1 MALDIITVP
10 ALDPE
15 QPMGNIVLLHGWGA
29 NQQDLQPLIPYFR
42 LPSHQFLLP
51 NGLFD
56 HQFTPTGKMWYS
68 FTGAGTL
75 TTESRQE
82 LATSRDTLLTWLQSL
97 PTETGVSLERTW
109 LAGFSQGG
117 AMALEVGLH
126 LPLAGLI
133 VLSGYLHPE
142 ILAPTAHC
150 PPIAILHGRQDEVV
164 PIEQAWRARSQL
176 VTWGAR
182 VEYQEIDM
190 GHTIVLEEL
199 QAIRQFILAGGEP
212 SLL

>member
-1 MALDIITVP
+1 MALDFITVP

-15 QPMGNIVLLHGWGA
+15 QPLGNIVLLHGWGA
-29 NQQDLQPLIPYFR
+29 NQQDLEPLIPYFR
-42 LPSHQFLLP
+42 LPTHQFLLP

-56 HQFTPTGKMWYS
+56 HQLTPTGKMWYS
-68 FTGAGTL
+68 FTGAGEL
-75 TTESRQE
+75 TATSQAE
-82 LATSRDTLLTWLQSL
+82 LATSRAALMDWIKDL
-97 PTETGVSLERTW
+97 PNKTGMPLEKTW

-117 AMALEVGLH
+117 AMALEVGLG

-133 VLSGYLHPE
+133 VMSGYLHPE
-142 ILAPTAHC
+142 IMQPVTC

-164 PIEQAWRARSQL
+164 HIEQAWRTRSAL

-199 QAIRQFILAGGEP
+199 QAIRQFILTSGEP

>member
-10 ALDPE
+10 ALDPA
-15 QPMGNIVLLHGWGA
+15 QPLGNIVLLHGWGA
-29 NQQDLQPLIPYFR
+29 NQQDLEPLVPYLR

-56 HQFTPTGKMWYS
+56 HQLTPTGKMWYS
-68 FTGAGTL
+68 FTGAGEL
-75 TTESRQE
+75 TSQGRQE
-82 LATSRDTLLTWLQSL
+82 LATSRDTLLAWIQEL
-97 PTETGVSLERTW
+97 PEQTGVPLAKTW

-117 AMALEVGLH
+117 AMTLEVGLG
-126 LPLAGLI
+126 LPVAGLI
-133 VLSGYLHPE
+133 ILSGYLHPE
-142 ILAPTAHC
+142 ITAPTTPC
-150 PPIAILHGRQDEVV
+150 PPIAILHGRQDEIV

-190 GHTIVLEEL
+190 EHTIVMEEL
-199 QAIRQFILAGGEP
+199 QAVRQFILENGEP
-212 SLL
+212 ALF

>member
-1 MALDIITVP
+1 MALDFITVP

-15 QPMGNIVLLHGWGA
+15 QPLGNIVLLHGWGA
-29 NQQDLQPLIPYFR
+29 NQQDLEPLIPYFR
-42 LPSHQFLLP
+42 LPTHQFLLP
-51 NGLFD
+51 NGPFD
-56 HQFTPTGKMWYS
+56 HQLTLTGKMWYS
-68 FTGAGTL
+68 FTGAGEL
-75 TTESRQE
+75 TDTSRQE
-82 LATSRDTLLTWLQSL
+82 LAASREALLTWIRDL
-97 PTETGVSLERTW
+97 PSQTGVPLAKTW
-109 LAGFSQGG
+109 LLGFSQGG
-117 AMALEVGLH
+117 AMTLEVGLD

-133 VLSGYLHPE
+133 VMSGYLHPE
-142 ILAPTAHC
+142 ISAPKVC

-164 PIEQAWRARSQL
+164 PIEQAWRTRSAL

-199 QAIRQFILAGGEP
+199 QAIRQFILTNGEP

>member
-10 ALDPE
+10 ALDPQ
-15 QPMGNIVLLHGWGA
+15 QPLGNIVLLHGWGA
-29 NQQDLQPLIPYFR
+29 NQQDLEPLIPYFR
-42 LPSHQFLLP
+42 LPTHQFLLP

-68 FTGAGTL
+68 FTGAGEL
-75 TTESRQE
+75 TAASRQE
-82 LATSRDTLLTWLQSL
+82 LALSREALLQWLQDLPQQTGVPLAQTWLL
-97 PTETGVSLERTW
+97 
-109 LAGFSQGG
+109 GFSQGG
-117 AMALEVGLH
+117 AMVLEVGLG
-126 LPLAGLI
+126 LPVAGLI
-133 VLSGYLHPE
+133 VMSGYLHPD
-142 ILAPTAHC
+142 ISAPQSC

-164 PIEQAWRARSQL
+164 HIEQAWRTRSML

-212 SLL
+212 TLL